1 VISDSACLGSEPS
14 LGAGCPSGMA
24 DGMLSRL
31 VPAAA
36 EPCRVQDH
44 RQIPF
49 IARSATNAVSA
60 LIHRSSQTGGSV
72 AALRFHTV
80 HGAGLPRDTLYAG
93 LASILTDGLLWGA
106 PRSI

>member
-1 VISDSACLGSEPS
+1 
-14 LGAGCPSGMA
+14 MA

-44 RQIPF
+44 RRIPS
-49 IARSATNAVSA
+49 IERSATNALSA
-60 LIHRSSQTGGSV
+60 LIHSSTSSRSSQTGGSV
-72 AALRFHTV
+72 AALRFHNV
-80 HGAGLPRDTLYAG
+80 CGAGLQRDSLYAG
-93 LASILTDGLLWGA
+93 LASIFTDSLLWGV

>member
-1 VISDSACLGSEPS
+1 
-14 LGAGCPSGMA
+14 MA

-44 RQIPF
+44 RRIPF
-49 IARSATNAVSA
+49 IARSATNALSA
-60 LIHRSSQTGGSV
+60 LIHSLTSSRSSQTGGSV

-80 HGAGLPRDTLYAG
+80 YGAGLPRDTLYAG
-93 LASILTDGLLWGA
+93 LASILTDSLLWGA